1 MTSDP
6 GFNLLVELGKLT
18 EQLKASQKRQQE
30 LEAELTDARKKLK
43 KRETDL
49 DTTVRL
55 KKEIDDERMS
65 ALNETVK
72 IRVEMNELA
81 SLKKELETRYEELR
95 QVRQFAQRAAIQE
108 RRNIGRDV
116 HSETLNGIDRVV
128 REIRS
133 MERPELYGIADELI
147 RIRRET
153 SRIMKRV
160 HPDVLEANN
169 FIPALETLASRC
181 TKQDKIPCKFIN
193 MIGDDDFEPEDNYK
207 KLEIYRIVQ
216 EAMNNLVK
224 HSQAKSAEIR
234 VSRLGSTLEIVV
246 IDDGIGCG
254 EDTMVRRREQRIL
267 EGGGQGSGD
276 IEIWAKMIDADVHW
290 KRRPRPDNGTTF
302 TLVVN
307 DCA

>member
-30 LEAELTDARKKLK
+30 LEAELADARKKLK
-43 KRETDL
+43 KRESDL

-55 KKEIDDERMS
+55 KKAIDDERMS

-72 IRVEMNELA
+72 IRGEMNELA
-81 SLKKELETRYEELR
+81 ALKKELESRYEELR
-95 QVRQFAQRAAIQE
+95 QVRQFAQKAAIQE
-108 RRNIGRDV
+108 RRNIERDV

-133 MERPELYGIADELI
+133 MERPELLSIADELI

-153 SRIMKRV
+153 SRIMKRM
-160 HPDVLEANN
+160 HPDVLEANH
-169 FIPALETLASRC
+169 FIPALETLANRC
-181 TKQDKIPCKFIN
+181 TKQDKIPCKFVN
-193 MIGDDDFEPEDNYK
+193 MIGTDDFEPSDHYK

-224 HSQAKSAEIR
+224 HSQATAAEIR
-234 VSRLGSTLEIVV
+234 VSREGDTLEIAVL
-246 IDDGIGCG
+246 DDGVGCG
-254 EDTMVRRREQRIL
+254 EDTMFLRRQQRIL

-276 IEIWAKMIDADVHW
+276 IENWAKLIDADVHW
-290 KRRPRPDNGTTF
+290 KRRPRPEKGTQF
-302 TLVVN
+302 TLIVEG
-307 DCA
+307 CA